1 MSVSV
6 AVLGVGA
13 EYGWF
18 GSGTQIWTFK
28 AKAQVPF

>member
-13 EYGWF
+13 EYGGI
-18 GSGTQIWTFK
+18 GSDTQIWTFK
-28 AKAQVPF
+28 ARVQVPF